1 MKEARIVLILILFG
15 TLIHAV
21 RGDADFS
28 LPHVIPFMGGRR
40 PGEYDLMGI
49 AMILIFLWGMARL
62 NRMRNRRRS
71 VRNPRPRQYR

>member
-1 MKEARIVLILILFG
+1 MKDARIVLILILFG

-28 LPHVIPFMGGRR
+28 LPHVIPFMGGRP
-40 PGEYDLMGI
+40 PGEYDLAGT
-49 AMILIFLWGMARL
+49 ILLIWALVCL